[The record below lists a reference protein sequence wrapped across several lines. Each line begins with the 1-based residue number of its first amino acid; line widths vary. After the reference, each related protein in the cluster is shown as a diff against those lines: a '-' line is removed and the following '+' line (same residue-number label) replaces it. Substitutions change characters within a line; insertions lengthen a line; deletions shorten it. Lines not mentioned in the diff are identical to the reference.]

1 MTSPDRRA
9 LILGLAAAALAP
21 RIAPAVAADADPLD
35 EHLWEKRPVIVF
47 APSENDPRFRQQMR
61 ALEERREAL
70 EERDVVVI
78 TDTTPGPS
86 RFDTTPL
93 REKFR
98 PHDFN
103 LLVVG
108 KDGEV
113 KLRRPGPQSADQII
127 RLIDRLPLRKQEVGR

>member
-1 MTSPDRRA
+1 MNTPDRRA

-21 RIAPAVAADADPLD
+21 CIAPAVAADGDPLD
-35 EHLWEKRPVIVF
+35 DHLWKHRLVIVF
-47 APSENDPRFRQQMR
+47 AQSENDPRFRQQMR
-61 ALEERREAL
+61 ELEERREAL
-70 EERDVVVI
+70 AERDVVVLA
-78 TDTTPGPS
+78 DTTPGPS

-103 LLVVG
+103 VLLVG

-113 KLRRPGPQSADQII
+113 KLRRPAPQNVDQII